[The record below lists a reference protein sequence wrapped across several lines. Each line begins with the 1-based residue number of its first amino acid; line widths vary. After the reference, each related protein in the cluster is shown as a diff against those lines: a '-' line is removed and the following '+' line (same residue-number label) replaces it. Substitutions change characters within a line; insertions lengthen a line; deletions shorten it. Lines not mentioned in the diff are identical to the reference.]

1 MRKNLKLIFR
11 LRWAGWMRAA
21 GVLWLNLKELRE
33 AWVRSP
39 CGAADLPRLRAA
51 RRSIRRPDRGRTLEG
66 NPTQGIDK

>member
-21 GVLWLNLKELRE
+21 GVLWLNLKELRG

-39 CGAADLPRLRAA
+39 CGAADLPRG
-51 RRSIRRPDRGRTLEG
+51 RGGVRG
-66 NPTQGIDK
+66 DVV